1 MRVAPLIWVG
11 VIVALLILLALSEPA
26 RALLFGWVFFLWRVL
41 PRMKVNWG
49 TIAVSG
55 TALALFAGGVH
66 WIACGWFRRKYPEAI
81 EAGKKW
87 KMRWSL
93 AVVAGV
99 ILMFAAGTSLIGV
112 VHQTSW
118 LATSTEPMYGSALK
132 SYATNSWNLK
142 SIGLALHNHN
152 DTYRSLPSGWAFSK
166 DGAPLHSWET
176 RILPFIPYDSR
187 VIDLK
192 RPWNDPANL
201 KHFQAV
207 IPGFINPD
215 LRTAEFQDS
224 EGFGLSHYA
233 ANSHT
238 MGGSEKRSLA
248 DFAGKQSYTIL
259 VGEVNANFQPWGQP
273 VNWRDPARGINKS
286 SYGFG
291 GPPGSRGA
299 HFVMADG
306 SIRFINDKISPD
318 VLRALSDPREVQE
331 FDASVLR
338 D

>member
-11 VIVALLILLALSEPA
+11 VIVALFILMALSELA

-41 PRMKVNWG
+41 PRMRVNWG

-55 TALALFAGGVH
+55 TALVLFAIGIH
-66 WIACGWFRRKYPEAI
+66 WIASGWFRRKYPEAI
-81 EAGKKW
+81 EAGMKW
-87 KMRWSL
+87 KIRWSL
-93 AVVAGV
+93 AVLAGV

-118 LATSTEPMYGSALK
+118 LATSPEPMYGSALK

-142 SIGLALHNHN
+142 SMGLALHNHN

-166 DGAPLHSWET
+166 DGTPLHSWET

-192 RPWNDPANL
+192 RPWNDPVNL

-207 IPGFINPD
+207 IPQFINPD
-215 LRTAEFQDS
+215 LRTAEFANSD
-224 EGFGLSHYA
+224 GLGLSHYA
-233 ANSHT
+233 ANCHT
-238 MGGSEKRSLA
+238 LGGNEKRSLD
-248 DFAGKQSYTIL
+248 DFQGKLSSTIL
-259 VGEVNANFQPWGQP
+259 VGEINANFQPWGQP

-286 SYGFG
+286 PYGFG
-291 GPPGSRGA
+291 GPASSRGA
-299 HFVMADG
+299 QFIMADG
-306 SIRFINDKISPD
+306 SIRFISDKVD
-318 VLRALSDPREVQE
+318 AEVLRALTNPKGDKESDLEKR
-331 FDASVLR
+331 
-338 D
+338 